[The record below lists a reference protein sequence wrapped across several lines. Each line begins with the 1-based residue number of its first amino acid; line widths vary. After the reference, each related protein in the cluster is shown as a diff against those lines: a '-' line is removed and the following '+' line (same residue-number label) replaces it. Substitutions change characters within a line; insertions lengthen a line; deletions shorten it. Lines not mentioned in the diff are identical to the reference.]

1 MPPVYLLEHRHRRVQ
16 GGGSI
21 IPTYPEYRVYD
32 FRACDHCTDGLL
44 VEVRG
49 NINGEIWAHTHCFQC
64 GRDTAE
70 LVRRAAD

>member
-1 MPPVYLLEHRHRRVQ
+1 M
-16 GGGSI
+16 
-21 IPTYPEYRVYD
+21 IPTYPEYKVYD

-49 NINGEIWAHTHCFQC
+49 NIAGEIWAHTHCYQC

-70 LVRRAAD
+70 LIRRVGQ